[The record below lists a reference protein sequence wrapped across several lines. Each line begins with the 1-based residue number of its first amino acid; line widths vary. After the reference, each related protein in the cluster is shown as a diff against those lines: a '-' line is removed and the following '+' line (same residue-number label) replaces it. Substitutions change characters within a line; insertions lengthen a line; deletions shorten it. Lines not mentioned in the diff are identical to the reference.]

1 MIYCDTTKH
10 NCRILLDTLIAK
22 GVKEFIVSPGSRNA
36 PLIIG
41 LEARKNIKIYYCT
54 DERTAGFMAL
64 GLSLVKQKPVAL
76 CCTSGTALYN
86 YAPAVAEAFYQKIPL
101 IVLTADRPI
110 QWIGQDDSQTLFQF
124 DSLSKIVKRS
134 FEIPEENPSS
144 KDMGW
149 YVNRLAN
156 EAINVAMQPLKG
168 PVHIN
173 IRFDN
178 PLSNLTDIKDNS
190 DIRIIE
196 NADIVT
202 YNPLALRK
210 YGEMLKDKKILIV
223 AGFMPPDNKL
233 NRVLQKYESL
243 PNVKILC
250 ETLSNLHLKGNPYA
264 IDRIFSVIENSNDSK
279 NLYENLRP
287 DIVIAIGGAL
297 VSRKLKEFI
306 RKFPPEET
314 WTLADTDLS
323 VDCFKS
329 LTKHFNILPT
339 QFFTGIYRYISKNQ
353 SKNKSNEVNTKISYN
368 QCWKSSLDISYRKD
382 EEFFANRKC
391 WSELYALKS
400 IFNNIKPS
408 TNVFLS
414 NGTVVRY
421 GQLFTDNIP
430 HAVYGN
436 RGVSGIEGTN
446 ATALGVSMGYNGD
459 TILITGDMSFNY
471 DTAVLGL
478 KEYSKRLKIIVIN
491 NSGGGIFRFIP
502 VTRNLDCRENA
513 FCVDPKVPVKG
524 LAAAYGWQ
532 YIYADNSED
541 FDKKF
546 KQFEKF
552 KGNAILELK
561 FDPDISGNTLLE
573 YFNYTIK

>member
-1 MIYCDTTKH
+1 MTYFDTSKY

-41 LEARKNIKIYYCT
+41 LENRKNIKIYRCT

-64 GLSLVKQKPVAL
+64 GLSLVKQSPVAL

-86 YAPAVAEAFYQKIPL
+86 YAPAIAEAFYQKIPL
-101 IVLTADRPI
+101 IVLSADRPI

-134 FEIPEENPSS
+134 FEIPDDNPSS
-144 KDMGW
+144 KDMDW

-156 EAINVAMQPLKG
+156 EAINVAMQPQKG

-178 PLSNLTDIKDNS
+178 PLSNLSDIKDKSN
-190 DIRIIE
+190 IRIID
-196 NADIVT
+196 NADVAT

-233 NRVLQKYESL
+233 NRVLQKYESI

-264 IDRIFSVIENSNDSK
+264 IDRIFSVIENSNDSN

-306 RKFPPEET
+306 RQFTPKEM

-329 LTKHFNILPT
+329 LTKHFNIFPT
-339 QFFTGIYRYISKNQ
+339 QFFTGIFRYISKNQ
-353 SKNKSNEVNTKISYN
+353 TENVEDGVNTKISYN
-368 QCWKSSLDISYRKD
+368 QRWKNFLNISYRKD
-382 EEFFANRKC
+382 EEFFANCKC

-400 IFNNIKPS
+400 IFNNINPS
-408 TNVFLS
+408 TNLFLS

-421 GQLFTDNIP
+421 GQLFAEIIP

-446 ATALGVSMGYNGD
+446 ATALGVSIGYNNN
-459 TILITGDMSFNY
+459 TILITGDMSFSY

-478 KEYSKRLKIIVIN
+478 KKYSNRLKIIVIN

-502 VTRNLDCRENA
+502 VSRNLDCREDA

-524 LAAAYGWQ
+524 LASAYGWE
-532 YIYADNSED
+532 YIYADNSDD

-546 KQFEKF
+546 KEFEKF
-552 KGNAILELK
+552 NGNAILELK
-561 FDPDISGNTLLE
+561 FDPETSSKHLLE